1 MDIPFLTQQKFKT
14 YMSKLLKV
22 AIVGRPNVGKSA
34 LFNRICKKNIAI
46 VDEAEGITRDRLY
59 VDTDFF
65 GVPFQLIDTGGIDAR
80 SKAEFNEHIKR
91 QAEIA
96 IEEADTLILVVDAHI
111 GITSLDKEIAEILHR
126 TKKPVC
132 LAVNKIDNLSQ
143 EHLMYN
149 FQSLGISKIVA
160 VSAAQGWHIAELLE
174 AAFADISTKDAISRE
189 NESIQLAIVG
199 RANVGKSSLV
209 NYLLDEERCIVSPI
223 PGTTRDSVDIPFEH
237 QGTKYNLIDTA
248 GIRRKHAEHEVVD
261 KFAAIRTERAIER
274 ADICLLM
281 LDAQQGIT
289 REEKKIAN
297 MIEEA
302 GKGCILL
309 FNKWDLVKGFRME
322 TCLKGVEEEVPFL
335 KHCPKIFMSAKT
347 GRNVDSIF
355 DVTKQVY
362 ADSLKRVTTGQL
374 NKFIGACLQRNHP
387 PMIQGKRLRI
397 YYMAQVSVQ
406 PPTFVVFVNFPN
418 LMTDTYKKYIYNQFR
433 EQYSFSGMPIEI
445 YLRGKKKKE
454 AGRHHVDK
462 DISDGVFINPDEES
476 ETENTP
482 EGKPK
487 RTKVELLDDEDVDF
501 DGIDD
506 EEDTDYE
513 FENEDELRNNK
524 DNRFDL

>member
-1 MDIPFLTQQKFKT
+1 
-14 YMSKLLKV
+14 MSKLLKV

-59 VDTDFF
+59 IDTDFF

-80 SKAEFNEHIKR
+80 SKAQFNEHIKR

-96 IEEADTLILVVDAHI
+96 IEEADTLIMVVDAHI
-111 GITSLDKEIAEILHR
+111 GITTLDKEIAGILHR

-149 FQSLGISKIVA
+149 FQSLGISKMIA

-174 AAFADISTKDAISRE
+174 SAFSDISTAEAISRE
-189 NESIQLAIVG
+189 NQAIQLAIVG

-223 PGTTRDSVDIPFEH
+223 PGTTRDSIDIPFEY
-237 QGTKYNLIDTA
+237 QGTQYNLIDTA
-248 GIRRKHAEHEVVD
+248 GIRRKQAEHEVVD

-281 LDAQQGIT
+281 LDAQQGVT

-355 DVTKQVY
+355 DAAKQVH

-397 YYMAQVSVQ
+397 YYMAQVGIQ

-445 YLRGKKKKE
+445 YLRGKKRKE

-462 DISDGVFINPDEES
+462 DISDGVFENPEE
-476 ETENTP
+476 EMENEEIHEASTM
-482 EGKPK
+482 KPK
-487 RTKVELLDDEDVDF
+487 RHKVELLDDEEIDF
-501 DGIDD
+501 DEDD
-506 EEDTDYE
+506 GEDYK
-513 FENEDELRNNK
+513 FENEDELRDKK
-524 DNRFDL
+524 DNMFDL